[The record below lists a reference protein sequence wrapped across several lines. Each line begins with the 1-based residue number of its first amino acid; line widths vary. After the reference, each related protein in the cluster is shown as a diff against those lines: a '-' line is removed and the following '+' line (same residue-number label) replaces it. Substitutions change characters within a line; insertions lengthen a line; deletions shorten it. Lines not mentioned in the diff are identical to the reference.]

1 MQKIVN
7 LILVLMMLSA
17 CTSNLAQ
24 KATEVAATEN
34 PPSKL
39 PNPASVYCEQ
49 QGNKLEIHTAN
60 DGSQSG
66 LCVFPDGQTC
76 EEWAYFRGECTPTE
90 PTGSTPSY
98 SAQAT
103 KDASINP
110 TEDNNVDEDATAV
123 AAEESSALKR
133 DNDAGV
139 KVTFIGNAGFMIT
152 TRHKKILID
161 ALFQGWEHE
170 YLLPEDIQNSLAL
183 AQPPFDNVDLILV
196 SHSHRDH
203 FSHNLVRQHL
213 ENDPNTVFASQ
224 SKISSLFSSLP
235 NQVLSLDPAP
245 GEPVQMDIDGIQVE
259 SIALSHGTGQPSN
272 TGFVITVDGI
282 KVFFTG
288 DIDLSQI
295 NYEEF
300 RAYGLPEENIDLA
313 FIQHFYLTED
323 AADQQFVKEGIR
335 AKYILPI
342 HYFYTNPPMNRKVVL
357 NNYPDAIFFDKE
369 LSSWV
374 MPQ

>member
-1 MQKIVN
+1 MRKIIT
-7 LILVLMMLSA
+7 LIMISMMLTGCS
-17 CTSNLAQ
+17 SNLVQ
-24 KATEVAATEN
+24 KATKIAATEN
-34 PPSKL
+34 SPSNM

-49 QGNKLEIHTAN
+49 HGNRLEIQTAD

-76 EEWAYFRGECTPTE
+76 EEWAYFRGECSPAE
-90 PTGSTPSY
+90 PTGSTPSM
-98 SAQAT
+98 SAQVT
-103 KDASINP
+103 KDASSIP
-110 TEDNNVDEDATAV
+110 TEENNVDEDATAI
-123 AAEESSALKR
+123 ATEESSAMNTDK
-133 DNDAGV
+133 DDGV

-170 YLLPEDIQNSLAL
+170 YLLPEDIQNALAL

-203 FSHNLVRQHL
+203 FSHSLVRQHL
-213 ENDPNTVFASQ
+213 ENDPETAFASQ

-235 NQVLSLDPAP
+235 NQVVSLDPAP
-245 GEPVQMDIDGIQVE
+245 GEPVQMDIAGIQVE
-259 SIALSHGTGQPSN
+259 SFALSHGTGQPPN
-272 TGFVITVDGI
+272 TGFVLTVDGI

-313 FIQHFYLTED
+313 FIQHFYLTD
-323 AADQQFVKEGIR
+323 IASDQQFVKEGIR

-342 HYFYTNPPMNRKVVL
+342 HYFYTNPPMDRKVVL
-357 NNYPDAIFFDKE
+357 SNYPDAIFFDKE
-369 LSSWV
+369 LSTWV
-374 MPQ
+374 MPE